1 MPLYKSIAITPET
14 TAYIWKNSEDVESL
28 LDAVSLNTTSKMRLE
43 KMNALAHKKGY
54 LGVRMLL
61 QYIGYTDFDLLYDA
75 TGKPY
80 LMPETGNGKK
90 NHHPSPKQPHISISH
105 SHEFSCICLSNEPVG
120 IDLELKKSK
129 ILQIAPRFMDTKHL
143 EGLSEKEQ
151 IEKATIIWGIKESIF
166 KIKSEKGIS
175 FPNHIFEEDFELSQG
190 YCNATLDFNNQKELF
205 KIHFYNLEDYIF
217 VCALNY

>member
-28 LDAVSLNTTSKMRLE
+28 FDAVSLNTTSKMRLE

-61 QYIGYTDFDLLYDA
+61 QYVGYTDFDLLYDA
-75 TGKPY
+75 NGKPY
-80 LMPETGNGKK
+80 LMQEARNEKK
-90 NHHPSPKQPHISISH
+90 NQHPSPKQPHISISH
-105 SHEFSCICLSNEPVG
+105 SHEFSCICLSNEPIG

-190 YCNATLDFNNQKELF
+190 YCNTTLDFKNQKELF
-205 KIHFYNLEDYIF
+205 KIQFYNLEDYIF